1 MNEYRIERLRD
12 GFIHTMFGGEK
23 KLRKFLTDNY
33 MGDVQ
38 KILRHS
44 VKVEVKLQG
53 TEEFIEFK
61 TSW

>member
-1 MNEYRIERLRD
+1 MNEYKIERLRD
-12 GFIHTMFGGEK
+12 GEIFTLFGNERK
-23 KLRKFLTDNY
+23 IRKFLYENFP
-33 MGDVQ
+33 GDIQ